1 MDEKWI
7 AQIWMREGV
16 YEPAMR
22 DALRRLQLK
31 LFRGSTG
38 QENEAE
44 EAAVELGMEDPVCS
58 K

>member
-7 AQIWMREGV
+7 AQIWMRQGV

-22 DALRRLQLK
+22 DELRRLQLE
-31 LFRGSTG
+31 LFRESID
-38 QENEAE
+38 QENEAAAAAEVVE
-44 EAAVELGMEDPVCS
+44 EEEVCS

>member
-7 AQIWMREGV
+7 AQIWMRQGV

-22 DALRRLQLK
+22 DELRRLQLE
-31 LFRGSTG
+31 LFTESIDRK
-38 QENEAE
+38 NEAAAAAEVE
-44 EAAVELGMEDPVCS
+44 EEVCS